1 MPPSGYAILLL
12 ASLAT
17 ACSSGNLRSAR
28 DFSAPATPLVWH
40 PYYNPYAPY
49 GQANAT
55 WTPTVWDRQGDIV
68 KPFDPSVERGRPP
81 YEAASWATGAGGGGA
96 GVPPGTF

>member
-1 MPPSGYAILLL
+1 MPYSGYAIFLL
-12 ASLAT
+12 SLFAT

-28 DFSAPATPLVWH
+28 DFSAPVAPLVQH

-55 WTPTVWDRQGDIV
+55 WTPTVWDREGSIV

-81 YEAASWATGAGGGGA
+81 YEAAFWATGASGGTA
-96 GVPPGTF
+96 AAPPGTF